1 MPGGFDSDCS
11 LVVVRL
17 NQLRKRYAHV
27 LAQPALSPISQLWW
41 AITFLVG
48 SLSPEH

>member
-27 LAQPALSPISQLWW
+27 LAQPALSLISR
-41 AITFLVG
+41 
-48 SLSPEH
+48 S